1 MRENII
7 CEEGRTRE
15 LWAFEPHKKETHFG
29 INIYVYNKK
38 KINYQMLEVHLYHL
52 FSTLHLYHL
61 FSTFSSEIINTIISI
76 YSA

>member
-1 MRENII
+1 
-7 CEEGRTRE
+7 
-15 LWAFEPHKKETHFG
+15 
-29 INIYVYNKK
+29 
-38 KINYQMLEVHLYHL
+38 MLEVHLYHL

>member
-52 FSTLHLYHL
+52 FST
-61 FSTFSSEIINTIISI
+61 FSSEIINTIISI

>member
-15 LWAFEPHKKETHFG
+15 LWAFEPQKKETHFG

-38 KINYQMLEVHLYHL
+38 IINYQMLEVHLYHL
-52 FSTLHLYHL
+52 FST
-61 FSTFSSEIINTIISI
+61 FSSEVINTIISI